1 LNATIKASLT
11 MPAPNTLAISVSL
24 TKPRIR
30 EIKVMLPTLARA
42 LSRFI
47 GRALK
52 ANKIMG

>member
-1 LNATIKASLT
+1 

-52 ANKIMG
+52 ANKIMSETHTA